1 MSDDVKVKFGGDF
14 TDIAK
19 GAGAAAKHA
28 GNMLETSVTN
38 YATGL
43 AGSIG
48 SMFTLESIVEKI
60 QEGFKGAAEYFK
72 EVSRGIKTS
81 GVNAEEFQKIVE
93 MGKPVG
99 MTDIGTISKGLGI
112 FEKNISSAAKGAES
126 YRKVLRE
133 LGFSNEEI
141 TNGTISAT
149 AALQALAKQWE
160 SPSLRKNV
168 ASNLGTLF
176 GGKSGKEFKPIVQA
190 GSAYINQQLRDAKVF
205 SQAQI
210 EITDAA
216 EREEARRSG
225 RSKKFFKNAEMRL
238 DYEKTLGVMTGAL
251 AETQT
256 AFDKAGKKDVAQTS
270 TEFLDAYIE
279 NLKGKGVTLRA
290 TLEIIRSLTEGGE
303 YSHAAERKS
312 IDFRKNIM
320 GALGQRGA
328 KLMQEQ
334 VPDLVESEIGRTA
347 LTASSLQAIGGGDVN
362 SVMAASYQ
370 AEILDA
376 TKQVAENTRKLVEGT
391 TPGAQPPAKAG
402 R

>member
-320 GALGQRGA
+320 RALGQRGA